1 MKTLV
6 KNALIITM
14 NENLDIYENGYMIF
28 EDDTIREIG
37 ESTQIDETKFDYII
51 DAKGGILLPGMI
63 NTHTHIGMMPFR
75 SLGDDCKDRLRRF
88 LLPLENKCMNKELA
102 YSSAKY
108 AIAEMLLGGVTTFLD
123 MYYFEEE
130 IALACDEMRVRAIL
144 GETVMEDLTCNSDTP
159 HGGIEYGEQFIINW
173 QDHPLITPIIAPHA
187 TNTNS
192 KEALIRVKAISD
204 RYKIPFSLHVSEMD
218 YEMDY
223 FREEYDMTPIEY
235 LDHIGVLGE
244 RMIAAHCIHI
254 NENDIELLEK
264 NNVKIAHCIGSN
276 TKAAKGV
283 APIKEMLES
292 NIKVGLG
299 TDGPSSGNTLDIF
312 TQLKLFA
319 NFHKNENKDRS
330 AFPAIEILKLA
341 TIGGAEVLQMEDI
354 IGSLEIGKK
363 ADFIIVETKSVN
375 MFPIYD
381 PYSALVYSAN
391 ASNVDSVYVNG
402 VELVRNKK
410 LQGVNLEDLRS
421 ELDNRMKDFKTKA
434 LEYSLD

>member
-1 MKTLV
+1 MKTLI
-6 KNALIITM
+6 KNAHILTM
-14 NENLDIYENGYMIF
+14 NENMDTYENGYMIF
-28 EDDTIREIG
+28 EDDEIIEVG
-37 ESTQIDETKFDYII
+37 VEYESGKVIFDEII
-51 DAKGGILLPGMI
+51 DAEGGILLPGMV
-63 NTHTHIGMMPFR
+63 NTHTHIGMIPFR

-88 LLPLENKCMNKELA
+88 LLPLENKCMDGELA

-130 IALACDEMRVRAIL
+130 IAKACDEMGVRAIL
-144 GETVMEDLTCNSDTP
+144 GETVMEAVTCNSETP
-159 HGGIEYGEQFIINW
+159 HGGIEYGERFIHNW
-173 QDHPLITPIIAPHA
+173 KDHPLITPIIAPHA

-192 KEALIRVKAISD
+192 GKALKRVKEISD
-204 RYKIPFSLHVSEMD
+204 KYKIPFTLHVSEMD

-223 FREEYDMTPIEY
+223 FRDEYNMTPIEY

-244 RMIAAHCIHI
+244 NMIAAHCILL
-254 NENDIELLEK
+254 NSKDIELLK
-264 NNVKIAHCIGSN
+264 RNGVKVAHCIGSN

-283 APIKEMLES
+283 APIKEMLELG
-292 NIKVGLG
+292 IQVGLG

-319 NFHKNENKDRS
+319 NFHKNENQDRS
-330 AFPAIEILKLA
+330 IFPAKEILKLA
-341 TIGGAEVLQMEDI
+341 TIGGAKVLQMDNR

-391 ASNVDSVYVNG
+391 ASNVHSVYVNG
-402 VELVRNKK
+402 VGLVRDKK
-410 LQGVNLEDLRS
+410 LKGIKLEELREDL
-421 ELDNRMKDFKTKA
+421 DTQMKYFKKMA
-434 LEYSLD
+434 VNYSID